1 MTRFVVGDDRSQS
14 TLFPERVKDYLSEDN
29 PVRAID
35 VLAMSLIWPGGRVSE
50 VRSNPGEN
58 APSPPVI
65 DSHQRC
71 QMRSVAG
78 CYRFQ
83 PTERYEFAA
92 AAKDAV
98 LWCGSLNFF
107 ILLTSSLTI
116 VLAINAA
123 AQDER
128 PNRMIRW
135 LVVTLVLGAA
145 FLGVKGYEYHLDFQD
160 KVVPILD
167 FEVKLGDGSAGELFW
182 ISTGSQRHCTPSI
195 SPSELDSCST
205 ALAPYGGLK

>member
-1 MTRFVVGDDRSQS
+1 MGRW
-14 TLFPERVKDYLSEDN
+14 LLSL
-29 PVRAID
+29 PAHGTI
-35 VLAMSLIWPGGRVSE
+35 
-50 VRSNPGEN
+50 
-58 APSPPVI
+58 
-65 DSHQRC
+65 Q
-71 QMRSVAG
+71 
-78 CYRFQ
+78 
-83 PTERYEFAA
+83 FAA

-160 KVVPILD
+160 KVVPILNS
-167 FEVKLGDGSAGELFW
+167 EVKLGDGSAGELFW
-182 ISTGSQRHCTPSI
+182 ISLGRDGTARHPSHHRDRTRALCSGPIRRVEIGPLGHHRHGMLQR
-195 SPSELDSCST
+195 
-205 ALAPYGGLK
+205 